1 MRRALHAFVTD
12 YVPLS
17 PGLSFEVG
25 DVGRCGEIWGDM
37 GRYREIWGDMGRY
50 GEPRPLLR
58 GASPPAPRLAR
69 APPRPRPIY
78 SYPGSPSRWHGAHVP
93 RVEASCAPLQ
103 GEPAPPTP
111 CAPSLVASTPC
122 APHAHLVCTPSAPH
136 AHPMCTSCAW
146 QLPLMRCYLA
156 IPPAGA
162 AHGGGVGRDGA
173 LAADPD
179 RQDGASRG
187 ARHPPACPCP
197 AATAP

>member
-1 MRRALHAFVTD
+1 MRR
-12 YVPLS
+12 Y
-17 PGLSFEVG
+17 
-25 DVGRCGEIWGDM
+25 GEIWRDM
-37 GRYREIWGDMGRY
+37 GRCREIWGDMGRY
-50 GEPRPLLR
+50 GEIWRAA
-58 GASPPAPRLAR
+58 ASPSRCLLAR

-93 RVEASCAPLQ
+93 RVEASCAPLP
-103 GEPAPPTP
+103 GEPAPP
-111 CAPSLVASTPC
+111 
-122 APHAHLVCTPSAPH
+122 PH
-136 AHPMCTSCAW
+136 AHPAPWPPPHAHPTRTSCAPHVHLMCLAATTHAP
-146 QLPLMRCYLA
+146 LPSYLACRSLPSHPARRSCSCYPA

-197 AATAP
+197 SATAP